1 MNFYPIMF
9 YKWVETLCFYDI
21 FEMYSWCV
29 VTFLLE
35 RKDMSDFSNYKFIVH
50 SCTRMKKLSKVIKKI
65 YLSAF

>member
-50 SCTRMKKLSKVIKKI
+50 SCTIIEKTFESNRKR
-65 YLSAF
+65 YT